1 MTSYSRYSAFEALTR
16 KHGVVCVPPDDVSVE
31 DLVIAT
37 GNIVGTDKVRAAS
50 RMNKREVI
58 FVSETELV
66 HEIVSTGLST
76 GLSTDDGHFVL
87 VSPLD
92 TPAVK
97 FMISNAPP
105 FLKNQTLISELSRYG
120 YCGFSDHHVT
130 FTEPGRSDEARDVFS
145 LVHSQRNTGQIH
157 LYIILFIHKGTR
169 DRHIF
174 I

>member
-50 RMNKREVI
+50 RMNKRVVI

-66 HEIVSTGLST
+66 HEIVST

-97 FMISNAPP
+97 VMISNAPP
-105 FLKNQTLISELSRYG
+105 LLKNQTLISELSHYG
-120 YCGFSDHHVT
+120 PV
-130 FTEPGRSDEARDVFS
+130 V
-145 LVHSQRNTGQIH
+145 SQIT
-157 LYIILFIHKGTR
+157 
-169 DRHIF
+169 
-174 I
+174 

>member
-50 RMNKREVI
+50 RMNKRVVI

-76 GLSTDDGHFVL
+76 DDGHFVL
-87 VSPLD
+87 VSTLD

-97 FMISNAPP
+97 VIISNAPP
-105 FLKNQTLISELSRYG
+105 FLKNQMLISELSRYG
-120 YCGFSDHHVT
+120 PVVSQITMLPLRIHDDRTKHVMS
-130 FTEPGRSDEARDVFS
+130 FRRQAYVVLPRSNAERTLNIVLKLKID
-145 LVHSQRNTGQIH
+145 LIMITK
-157 LYIILFIHKGTR
+157 YT
-169 DRHIF
+169 
-174 I
+174 

>member
-1 MTSYSRYSAFEALTR
+1 MTSYSHYATFEALTR

-50 RMNKREVI
+50 RMNKRVVI
-58 FVSETELV
+58 FVSSETELV
-66 HEIVSTGLST
+66 HEIVST

-97 FMISNAPP
+97 VIISNAPP
-105 FLKNQTLISELSRYG
+105 FLKNRTLISELSRYG
-120 YCGFSDHHVT
+120 YCGFSDHYVT
-130 FTEPGRSDEARDVFS
+130 FT
-145 LVHSQRNTGQIH
+145 
-157 LYIILFIHKGTR
+157 
-169 DRHIF
+169 
-174 I
+174 

>member
-16 KHGVVCVPPDDVSVE
+16 KHGVVCVPPDDVIVE

-37 GNIVGTDKVRAAS
+37 GNVVGTDKVRAAS
-50 RMNKREVI
+50 RMNKPVVI

-66 HEIVSTGLST
+66 HEIVSTGR
-76 GLSTDDGHFVL
+76 STDDGHFVL

-97 FMISNAPP
+97 VIISNSPP
-105 FLKNQTLISELSRYG
+105 FLKNQTLISELSRCG
-120 YCGFSDHHVT
+120 YCGFSDHYVT

-145 LVHSQRNTGQIH
+145 ETSSC
-157 LYIILFIHKGTR
+157 GTSSL
-169 DRHIF
+169 
-174 I
+174 

>member
-37 GNIVGTDKVRAAS
+37 GHVVGTDKVRAAS
-50 RMNKREVI
+50 RMNKCVVI

-66 HEIVSTGLST
+66 HEIVST

-92 TPAVK
+92 TPAAVK
-97 FMISNAPP
+97 VI
-105 FLKNQTLISELSRYG
+105 IEEELFCQVEYFIDNDNG
-120 YCGFSDHHVT
+120 
-130 FTEPGRSDEARDVFS
+130 
-145 LVHSQRNTGQIH
+145 
-157 LYIILFIHKGTR
+157 ILSATKKENR
-169 DRHIF
+169 QY
-174 I
+174 